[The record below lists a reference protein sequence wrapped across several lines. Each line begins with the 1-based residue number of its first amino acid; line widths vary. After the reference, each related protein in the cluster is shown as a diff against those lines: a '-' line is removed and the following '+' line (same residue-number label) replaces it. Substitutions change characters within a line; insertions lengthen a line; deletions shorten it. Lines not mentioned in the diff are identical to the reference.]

1 VTDNCDVAAADEPD
15 TGSPAPPTPDGQM
28 SVAGPAPAPPRHLV
42 ALLATFTSL
51 VILTTD
57 VYLPVLPQLGKDLGT
72 SDAAAAATLSAV
84 LVGIALGQI
93 VVGPLSDALGRRRPL
108 LAGALAYAAAHL
120 LSSIAPNIGTLLA
133 IRFVAGLAT
142 AACIVVAR
150 AIVADVYP
158 GTAAARTFATLSAVT
173 AIVPVL
179 APVAGGLLARVMSW
193 RGMFVVLAVTAVTV
207 AVIGWRLVPETLPAQ
222 RRTSPHLGAVLR
234 DLGAVLG
241 QRRFLAYVAAI
252 AAVGG
257 SLFAYIGASSFML
270 ENVFGLSPQSFSL
283 VFATNS
289 VGIFMLSWLTRHL
302 VTRTGPSRLLL
313 AGQITAIIGCAVLAV
328 GVGRTSLPLVMAG
341 LFLAVASLGLV
352 MPTAT
357 SLAMA
362 HAPGRAGSASGVM
375 GICQFAV
382 GAAASPLAGLGGS
395 AWPLVAVMATSA
407 VAGLGLRLALLRSP
421 TGTQHTRT
429 P

>member
-1 VTDNCDVAAADEPD
+1 MTPTRDPAGRRRQRTSPVSAARPG
-15 TGSPAPPTPDGQM
+15 T
-28 SVAGPAPAPPRHLV
+28 APPRHLV
-42 ALLATFTSL
+42 ALLAAFTSL
-51 VILTTD
+51 VVLTTD

-84 LVGIALGQI
+84 LVGIAVGQI

-108 LAGALAYAAAHL
+108 LAGTLAYAAAHL
-120 LSSIAPNIGTLLA
+120 LSALAPNIGTLVA
-133 IRFVAGLAT
+133 IRFLAGLAT
-142 AACIVVAR
+142 AACIVVSR

-158 GTAAARTFATLSAVT
+158 GSAAARAFATLSAVI

-179 APVAGGLLARVMSW
+179 APVAGGLLAHVMSW
-193 RGMFVVLAVTAVTV
+193 RGMFALLAITSTAL
-207 AVIGWRLVPETLPAQ
+207 AVIGWRLVPETLPPQ
-222 RRTSPHLGAVLR
+222 LRTSPHLGAVLR
-234 DLGAVLG
+234 DLGTVLRL
-241 QRRFLAYVAAI
+241 RRFLAYVAAI

-270 ENVFGLSPQSFSL
+270 ENIFGLSPQRFSL
-283 VFATNS
+283 VFAANS
-289 VGIFMLSWLTRHL
+289 VGIFALSWLTRHL
-302 VTRTGPSRLLL
+302 VTRTSPTRLLL
-313 AGQITAIIGCAVLAV
+313 AGQVVAIIGCALLAV
-328 GVGRTSLPLVMAG
+328 GVGRTSLALVMTG

-357 SLAMA
+357 SLAMGE
-362 HAPGRAGSASGVM
+362 APGRAGSASGVM

-395 AWPLVAVMATSA
+395 AWPLVVVMATSA
-407 VAGLGLRLALLRSP
+407 VAGLALRLLLLRST
-421 TGTQHTRT
+421 TGTANVRS